1 MNWQDSN
8 AKDTQLLD
16 RCCLAPLDAAV
27 VAGEGGLLDL
37 IEHHNSRA
45 AQVATRVRQLAADR
59 QRLNHFDNWKD
70 AHSADLMS
78 ERARIRREAWD
89 ALLELRWVLRDRES
103 ILRRVEELLDA
114 RYHDAE
120 AEHSRVVAIAE
131 RGLKTERRMLEKSVP
146 VTAAAHFAGLVAT
159 EDSVAASAQRLSDL
173 RRLLDDTAAAR
184 RACTADVG
192 AVVARQRELFSAL
205 LS

>member
-27 VAGEGGLLDL
+27 VGGDGGLLDL
-37 IEHHNSRA
+37 VEHHNSRA

-59 QRLNHFDNWKD
+59 QRLNHFDAWQE
-70 AHSADLMS
+70 AHSETLMS
-78 ERARIRREAWD
+78 ERARVRRESWD
-89 ALLELRWVLRDRES
+89 ALLHLRCVLQERES
-103 ILRRVEELLDA
+103 ILRQMEEHLQA
-114 RYHDAE
+114 RHRDAE
-120 AEHSRVVAIAE
+120 REHTQAVALAE
-131 RGLKTERRMLEKSVP
+131 RRLTTERRMLAKSVP
-146 VTAAAHFAGLVAT
+146 VTAAGHFASLVAT
-159 EDSVAASAQRLSDL
+159 EDSVATSAQHLGDL
-173 RRLLDDTAAAR
+173 RRLLDDAAAAR
-184 RACTADVG
+184 RNSTADVG